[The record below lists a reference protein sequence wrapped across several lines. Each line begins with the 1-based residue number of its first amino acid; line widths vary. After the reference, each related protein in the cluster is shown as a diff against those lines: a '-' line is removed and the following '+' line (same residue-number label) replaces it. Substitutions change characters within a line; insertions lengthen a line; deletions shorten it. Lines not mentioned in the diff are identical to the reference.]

1 MVCLVFQI
9 SILKRTTAETQ
20 METRGL
26 GASPPAHPNDGTS
39 VPFPAAVSPHTLLP
53 FRFAVKLHVYA

>member
-1 MVCLVFQI
+1 MLRLVFQI

-20 METRGL
+20 MEIPAL

-39 VPFPAAVSPHTLLP
+39 VPFPAAVIPHTLICFL
-53 FRFAVKLHVYA
+53 RTVKLHVFA